1 MMNTQRNPFRRAGGF
16 TLIELLVV
24 IAIIAILA
32 AILFPVFAQA
42 REKARQAACLSNSK
56 QIGMAM
62 LMYAQDYDEQFPS
75 GHFNPYTPN
84 AADYGKGWAG
94 QIYAYMKN
102 AQVLKCP
109 NDSTAAVSGNGV
121 TLSPVSYIYNYNVA
135 LSPAIAGLQSP
146 VNTVLLAE
154 GVGALANVTATD
166 ELPSYSTPVY
176 SAAGNGLTVLTSID
190 GTSMPAVAGSVQYVT
205 GTMGGYR
212 LDTTPQVPYPTLF
225 KNEKGHHADGG
236 IFFLADGHAKFF
248 RPQAVSPG
256 NNAGDSSATQDVT
269 NGVAAGT
276 QSTTHAVTF
285 STN

>member
-1 MMNTQRNPFRRAGGF
+1 MNTQNNPSHRTGGF

-56 QIGMAM
+56 QIGTAM

-75 GHFNPYTPN
+75 GRFDPSNPN

-102 AQVLKCP
+102 AQILKCP
-109 NDSTAAVSGNGV
+109 NDSTAAISGNGI

-135 LSPAIAGLQSP
+135 LSPAIASLQSP
-146 VNTVLLAE
+146 VNTVVLSE
-154 GVGALANVTATD
+154 GIGALANVTATD
-166 ELPSYSTPVY
+166 ELPSYTTPLY
-176 SAAGNGLTVLTSID
+176 SASGNGLNVLTSID
-190 GTSMPAVAGSVQYVT
+190 GTSMPAVAGSARYDT
-205 GTMGGYR
+205 GAMGGYH
-212 LDTTPQVPYPTLF
+212 LDAYPQVPYPALF
-225 KNEKGHHADGG
+225 KNEKGRHSDGG
-236 IFFLADGHAKFF
+236 IFFMADGHAKFF
-248 RPQAVSPG
+248 RAQAVSPG
-256 NNAGDSSATQDVT
+256 SNASDSSATQDMV

-276 QSTTHAVTF
+276 QDSARAVTF